1 MICGDST
8 AHIEYNTEEH
18 YLSLRGRIIA
28 DNKDKLESKPYIGIE
43 LLPWINYKIRLQHF
57 NLIRMRVRTD
67 GSIVRWILMFKS
79 RTRGMQEGTAVMV
92 DTSKEWQVLELPLAN
107 FRSGADNISSEP
119 ISKLA
124 SLPTITSIG
133 LKISSEETKD
143 VKLDISSI

>member
-1 MICGDST
+1 
-8 AHIEYNTEEH
+8 
-18 YLSLRGRIIA
+18 
-28 DNKDKLESKPYIGIE
+28 
-43 LLPWINYKIRLQHF
+43 
-57 NLIRMRVRTD
+57 
-67 GSIVRWILMFKS
+67 
-79 RTRGMQEGTAVMV
+79 MQEGTAVMV